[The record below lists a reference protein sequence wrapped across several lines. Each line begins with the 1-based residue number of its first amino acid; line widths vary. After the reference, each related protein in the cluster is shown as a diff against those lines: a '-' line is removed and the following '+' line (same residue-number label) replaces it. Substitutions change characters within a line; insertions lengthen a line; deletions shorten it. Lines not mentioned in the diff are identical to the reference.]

1 MYLRIISLIF
11 AIILIM
17 PKTLEACPV
26 HADFTAASFTSASAE
41 PKAAKLFQ
49 SVNRTMPIQMIIEK
63 LGPAARDVGSGL
75 YVLEW
80 DVIDGRVFR
89 VSVAGPS
96 DKPMAI
102 GFAKKRGSS
111 LR

>member
-1 MYLRIISLIF
+1 MYFRIISLIM
-11 AIILIM
+11 AIFLFT
-17 PKTLEACPV
+17 PKTLVACPL
-26 HADFTAASFTSASAE
+26 HADFSAASFTSASAE
-41 PKAAKLFQ
+41 PKAAKLFS
-49 SVNRTMPIQMIIEK
+49 SVNRTMPIQKIIEK
-63 LGPAARDVGSGL
+63 LGPAARDIGSGL

-89 VSVAGPS
+89 VSVASPT

-102 GFAKKRGSS
+102 GFAKKLGSS